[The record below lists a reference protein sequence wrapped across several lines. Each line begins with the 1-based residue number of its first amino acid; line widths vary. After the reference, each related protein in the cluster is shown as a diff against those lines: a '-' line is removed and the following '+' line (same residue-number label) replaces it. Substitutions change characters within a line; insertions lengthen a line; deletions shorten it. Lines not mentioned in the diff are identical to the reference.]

1 MTCAIAKCLALFVL
15 TLHLFIAEIMSDIPD
30 DSLFLQYLAKYA
42 TPARP
47 LRDRANPFSD
57 LDDTQFHEH
66 FRLTKVSTLLLLTK
80 IEPSLEY
87 SSDRNNALPPML
99 QLVIALRYYAT
110 GCFQLVVAD
119 LTKVHKSTVCRAIH
133 RVSRAIASLRAQYV
147 SFPDSNDERMQTM
160 REFYAI
166 AQFPGV
172 LGTIDCT
179 HIPISSPG
187 GDLAEI
193 YRNRKGYFSLN
204 VQTVSNARLM
214 ITDIVARWYGSAHDV
229 TIFNNCSLRA
239 KFETG
244 QIPSG
249 HLLADNGYGIK
260 PYLLTPLLNPVSEPE
275 KRFNRCH
282 VSTRNT
288 VERQYGIWKRRF
300 PALKLGMRVDTDN
313 ALAIIVATAVL
324 HNMALGAGETAPPD
338 DSQLQQMLEAQRAS
352 RPRYRIYEDVTD
364 DVIVPTNRPA
374 DTGPRS
380 GHQTRERIIRE
391 YFDWYM
397 LLLVIF

>member
-1 MTCAIAKCLALFVL
+1 
-15 TLHLFIAEIMSDIPD
+15 MSDVPD
-30 DSLFLQYLAKYA
+30 DILFLQYLSKYA
-42 TPARP
+42 TPPRP
-47 LRDRANPFSD
+47 LRDRADPFSE
-57 LDDTQFHEH
+57 LDDGQFHER
-66 FRLTKVSTLLLLTK
+66 FRLTKLSTLLLLTK
-80 IEPSLEY
+80 IESSLEY

-119 LTKVHKSTVCRAIH
+119 LTNVHKSTVCRAIH
-133 RVSRAIASLRAQYV
+133 KVSRAIASLRAQYI
-147 SFPDSNDERMQTM
+147 SFPENNDERMQMM

-172 LGTIDCT
+172 LGTVDCT
-179 HIPISSPG
+179 HIPIIS
-187 GDLAEI
+187 AEI

-249 HLLADNGYGIK
+249 HLLGDNGYGIK
-260 PYLLTPLLNPVSEPE
+260 PYLLTPLLNPASEPE

-282 VSTRNT
+282 TSTRNT

-300 PALKLGMRVDTDN
+300 PALKLGMRVDVDN
-313 ALAIIVATAVL
+313 ALPIVVATAVL
-324 HNMALGAGETAPPD
+324 HNMALGAGEAVPPD
-338 DSQLQQMLEAQRAS
+338 DTELQQMLAAQRSS
-352 RPRYRIYEDVTD
+352 RPTYRIYEDVPD
-364 DVIVPTNRPA
+364 DVIVPTHRTA

-391 YFDWYM
+391 YFHWYM
-397 LLLVIF
+397 SLLVKS